1 MDTSNG
7 LWEAEE
13 LLRRL
18 VAIPS
23 VNPDCRG
30 AEVASELTKETIFG
44 ESRLTDFLESLLSE
58 WGQSCGRQVVH
69 RGRDNFLVRLE
80 SPHWTVSESFPG
92 RKPLVVLSAHQDT
105 VPPCPGMEDPWTP
118 RREGDRLFGLGAC
131 DVKGGM
137 TAMLLTAKW
146 LLQQSEPPPVDLL
159 LAFTVNEESG
169 FTGARALADLF
180 RQPDGRFLPKRPDAI
195 VVAEP
200 TQLQVVVAHKGVA
213 RWRIH
218 TRGQSAHSATPE
230 AGQNAIYRMA
240 RVILAIEAY
249 QEELRSRPA
258 DPWCGTPSISVGIIR
273 GGSSVNTVPESC
285 TIEVD
290 RRLIPGET
298 SDFARIELRCYL
310 EEKTGLLG
318 FIEHEVP
325 WMEGPPLVDQ
335 SRWPS
340 TQRLSEIARRLA
352 GAGQLT
358 GAHYATDAAFF
369 AELGIPTVVFGPGSI
384 AQAHSANEWVSLE
397 EVRLAAE
404 ILYEWIVNWEEKG
417 SRTSE

>member
-30 AEVASELTKETIFG
+30 AEVASELTKEAIFG

-80 SPHWTVSESFPG
+80 SPHWTVSGSFPG

-137 TAMLLTAKW
+137 TAMLLAAKW